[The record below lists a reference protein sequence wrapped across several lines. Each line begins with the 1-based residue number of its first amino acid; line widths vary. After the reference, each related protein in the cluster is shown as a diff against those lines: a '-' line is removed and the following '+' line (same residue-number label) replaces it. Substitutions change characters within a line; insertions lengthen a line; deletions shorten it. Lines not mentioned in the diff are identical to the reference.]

1 MSNKPR
7 YQDIVGP
14 DGMHGV
20 RTIESLLAVHPNR
33 YVITEVVAQ
42 RAHDLK
48 AGLDLPRVD
57 TDGRDPREIGYVQ
70 VAIAEVLAG
79 VVKPRL
85 PSQTGGPI
93 QLEFPDDYETIQS
106 TEI

>member
-1 MSNKPR
+1 MTAFPK
-7 YQDIVGP
+7 YQEIVGP
-14 DGMHGV
+14 DGIRGV
-20 RTIESLLAVHPNR
+20 LTVEDLLEVHPNR
-33 YVITEVVAQ
+33 YVVTEVVAQ

-48 AGLDLPRVD
+48 AGLDAPRID
-57 TDGRDPREIGYVQ
+57 LEGRRAREVGYVQ
-70 VAIAEVLAG
+70 VAIAELLAG

-93 QLEFPDDYETIQS
+93 RLEFPDDYETIPS

>member
-1 MSNKPR
+1 MSSKPT
-7 YQDIVGP
+7 YQDIVGS
-14 DGMHGV
+14 DGIRGV
-20 RTIESLLAVHPNR
+20 LTVEDLLEVHPNR
-33 YVITEVVAQ
+33 YVIAEVVAQ

-57 TDGRDPREIGYVQ
+57 TEGKDPREIGYVQ
-70 VAIAEVLAG
+70 VAIAEILAG
-79 VVKPRL
+79 FVKPRL

>member
-1 MSNKPR
+1 MATKPV

-14 DGMHGV
+14 DGVRGV
-20 RTIESLLAVHPNR
+20 LTVEDLLEVHHNR

-57 TDGRDPREIGYVQ
+57 LEGKDPREVGYVQ